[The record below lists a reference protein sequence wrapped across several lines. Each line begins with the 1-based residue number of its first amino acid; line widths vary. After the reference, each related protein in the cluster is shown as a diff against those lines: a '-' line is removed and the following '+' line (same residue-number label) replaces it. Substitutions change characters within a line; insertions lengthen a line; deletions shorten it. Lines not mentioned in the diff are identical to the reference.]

1 MWYRQQSG
9 SLDLAEVPAQATA
22 LQGAISLAKQ
32 ANEGHRFSP
41 AELQQAAQP
50 LQVPPNPDSLLEAML
65 AGDIQT
71 IQDTSVSQSISSVC
85 CSFITKTSCMPD
97 AANRGA
103 LVFRHS
109 CQTHTGQMS
118 QIAEGFVMLTTSLTV
133 PDLTFITRHDLT

>member
-85 CSFITKTSCMPD
+85 CSLIKKNLLHARCSQQNGLGFQTFMSDSYWPNAT
-97 AANRGA
+97 NR
-103 LVFRHS
+103 
-109 CQTHTGQMS
+109 
-118 QIAEGFVMLTTSLTV
+118 
-133 PDLTFITRHDLT
+133 

>member
-71 IQDTSVSQSISSVC
+71 IQDTSVSQSINSVC
-85 CSFITKTSCMPD
+85 CSLI
-97 AANRGA
+97 
-103 LVFRHS
+103 
-109 CQTHTGQMS
+109 
-118 QIAEGFVMLTTSLTV
+118 
-133 PDLTFITRHDLT
+133 